1 MVNSACNTQAA
12 HVRMGALAWKR
23 CVGCGCKIS
32 DRFLLF
38 ALDGYWHCHCLKCS
52 CCQAQ
57 LAEIGSS
64 CFTKRGLILCKSDY
78 LRLFG
83 HSGACRACGTSIPAN
98 EMVMRAQG
106 NVFHVKCFVCSICH
120 NQLVPGDRFHYANG
134 KLYCERDKS
143 AASEHSDSLRE
154 HDISQ
159 QKSWDAH
166 FFEILLEHLSS
177 YSRPYLTQQLLCQLQ
192 SIMWR
197 SDIIEIRHIW

>member
-1 MVNSACNTQAA
+1 MHSILGSDPAITVNTACNTQPA

-78 LRLFG
+78 IRLFG
-83 HSGACRACGTSIPAN
+83 HSGACRACSKSIPAN
-98 EMVMRAQG
+98 EMVMRAQD

-120 NQLVPGDRFHYANG
+120 NQLVPGDRFHYTNG
-134 KLYCERDKS
+134 KLYCEQDRPTAS
-143 AASEHSDSLRE
+143 AHRCDHLDSLRE
-154 HDISQ
+154 HNISE
-159 QKSWDAH
+159 QKS
-166 FFEILLEHLSS
+166 
-177 YSRPYLTQQLLCQLQ
+177 
-192 SIMWR
+192 
-197 SDIIEIRHIW
+197 